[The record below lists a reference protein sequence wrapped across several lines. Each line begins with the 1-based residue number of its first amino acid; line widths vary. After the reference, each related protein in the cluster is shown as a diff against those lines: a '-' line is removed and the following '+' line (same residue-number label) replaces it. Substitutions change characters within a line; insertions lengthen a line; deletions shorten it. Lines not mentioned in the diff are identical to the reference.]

1 MNGNK
6 TVIAILFGALM
17 ICATIYFVGK
27 KPEKVPTVVVP
38 ESSQSQTTAS
48 NAASP
53 TAEIPT
59 PTIDDLALITKAL
72 AIKTGLAE
80 AAITVTISKHIGDY
94 ARGGI
99 VEKSSEV
106 GGAQW
111 FAAKKNGA
119 WVIVHDGQDY
129 PKCSALVGYSFPK
142 EILDSCMDDATN
154 KLKSL

>member
-6 TVIAILFGALM
+6 TVLAILLSALM

-27 KPEKVPTVVVP
+27 KPEKIPTVTVP

-53 TAEIPT
+53 TVEEVVPT
-59 PTIDDLALITKAL
+59 LDDLALITKAIAL
-72 AIKTGLAE
+72 KTGLSE
-80 AAITVTISKHIGDY
+80 DAINVTISKHIGDY
-94 ARGGI
+94 AIGGI
-99 VEKSSEV
+99 VEKTSEV

-142 EILDSCMDDATN
+142 EILDSCWDETTN
-154 KLKSL
+154 KVKSL

>member
-6 TVIAILFGALM
+6 TVIAILLSALM
-17 ICATIYFVGK
+17 ICATIYYVGK
-27 KPEKVPTVVVP
+27 KPDKIPTVIVP
-38 ESSQSQTTAS
+38 ESNQSQTAIAT
-48 NAASP
+48 P

-59 PTIDDLALITKAL
+59 LTIDDLALITKAIAL
-72 AIKTGLAE
+72 KTGLSE
-80 AAITVTISKHIGDY
+80 TAINVTISKHIGDY
-94 ARGGI
+94 AKGGI
-99 VEKSSEV
+99 VEKTSEV

-129 PKCSALVGYSFPK
+129 PKCSVLVGFTFPK
-142 EILDSCMDDATN
+142 EILDSCWDDATN

>member
-1 MNGNK
+1 MNGNR
-6 TVIAILFGALM
+6 VVMAILVSALM
-17 ICATIYFVGK
+17 ICATIYYVGK
-27 KPEKVPTVVVP
+27 KPEKVPTVIVP
-38 ESSQSQTTAS
+38 ESSQSQTTIAT
-48 NAASP
+48 P
-53 TAEIPT
+53 TVGIPT
-59 PTIDDLALITKAL
+59 PTIDDLVLITKAL
-72 AIKTGLAE
+72 AVKTGLAE
-80 AAITVTISKHIGDY
+80 SGITVTISKHIGDY

-129 PKCSALVGYSFPK
+129 PKCSALIGYSFPK
-142 EILDSCMDDATN
+142 EILDSCWDDATN

>member
-6 TVIAILFGALM
+6 TVIAILVSALL
-17 ICATIYFVGK
+17 ICATIYYVGK

-38 ESSQSQTTAS
+38 ESSQSQTAS

-53 TAEIPT
+53 TSEIPT
-59 PTIDDLALITKAL
+59 PTVDDLALITKAL
-72 AIKTGLAE
+72 SVKTGLAE
-80 AAITVTISKHIGDY
+80 TGITVTISKHIGDY
-94 ARGGI
+94 AKGGI
-99 VEKSSEV
+99 VEKTSEV

-129 PKCSALVGYSFPK
+129 PKCTALVGYDFPK
-142 EILDSCMDDATN
+142 EILDSCWDDATN
-154 KLKSL
+154 KVKSL

>member
-6 TVIAILFGALM
+6 TIIAILFSAFL
-17 ICATIYFVGK
+17 ICATIYYVGR
-27 KPEKVPTVVVP
+27 KPEKIPTVTVP
-38 ESSQSQTTAS
+38 ESNQSQTVIAT
-48 NAASP
+48 P
-53 TAEIPT
+53 TIEAPE

-72 AIKTGLAE
+72 AVKTGLAE
-80 AAITVTISKHIGDY
+80 TAITVTISKHIGDY
-94 ARGGI
+94 AIGGI
-99 VEKSSEV
+99 VEKTSEV

-129 PKCSALVGYSFPK
+129 PQCSALVGYSFPK
-142 EILDSCMDDATN
+142 EILESCWDDTTN